1 MSTRKPRKSLD
12 EALASEFVHGSQSP
26 LEEQPAPSAL
36 QPSTFHKTQDTS
48 PKPAAQPPMP
58 SQPSSN
64 QSFISK
70 LMDTPDKEPVVRL
83 TVDLP
88 ESMHRRLSILCAR
101 TGKKKAEVIRM
112 LLNEVL
118 IDVSE

>member
-12 EALASEFVHGSQSP
+12 DALATEFVHGSQASP
-26 LEEQPAPSAL
+26 EDEAAPSASHS
-36 QPSTFHKTQDTS
+36 STSHDTQNTS
-48 PKPAAQPPMP
+48 PQPAAQPPMP
-58 SQPSSN
+58 SNPSSN

-70 LMDTPDKEPVVRL
+70 LMDTSGKEPVVRL

-101 TGKKKAEVIRM
+101 TGKKKADVVRM

-118 IDVSE
+118 TDVSE

>member
-1 MSTRKPRKSLD
+1 M
-12 EALASEFVHGSQSP
+12 E
-26 LEEQPAPSAL
+26 
-36 QPSTFHKTQDTS
+36 
-48 PKPAAQPPMP
+48 
-58 SQPSSN
+58 
-64 QSFISK
+64 
-70 LMDTPDKEPVVRL
+70 TPDKEPVVRL